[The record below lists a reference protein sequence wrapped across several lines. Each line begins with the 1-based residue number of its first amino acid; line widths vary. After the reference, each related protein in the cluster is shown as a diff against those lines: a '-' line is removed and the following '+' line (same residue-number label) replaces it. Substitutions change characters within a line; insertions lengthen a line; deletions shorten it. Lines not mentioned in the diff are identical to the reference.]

1 MPDSAVPPR
10 RRQDRA
16 WLSISAAARALGVS
30 PSTLRLWAS
39 EGRVPHVRTA
49 GGHRR
54 FNPDV
59 LREWLASQPG
69 RGGEGSPRAE
79 RVRPSP
85 QIAQALISRADR
97 VAQVAEDL
105 MDGPAGQAFRRLS
118 PGERRQ
124 AALDWLHALAVA
136 FRTGSI
142 SDGLERAESYGRAHG
157 LARSTAEITLAGSLA
172 MERAVER
179 ALCEGPDPLD
189 EADRRRAASALQRLT
204 VRIAEAWA
212 ETVPEP
218 AATAV
223 PTRPAGRR

>member
-1 MPDSAVPPR
+1 MAEVSRATATR

-54 FNPDV
+54 FNPDI
-59 LREWLASQPG
+59 LREWLATQPG
-69 RGGEGSPRAE
+69 RSTGDGPVRAE

-85 QIAQALISRADR
+85 AIAQALIGQADR
-97 VAQVAEDL
+97 VAQVAEDM

-118 PGERRQ
+118 PAERRQ

-142 SDGLERAESYGRAHG
+142 ADGLERAEAYGRAHG
-157 LARSTAEITLAGSLA
+157 LARSSAELTLAGSLA
-172 MERAVER
+172 MERAVEV
-179 ALCEGPDPLD
+179 ALAEAPDPLAP
-189 EADRRRAASALQRLT
+189 EDRRRAAAALQRLT

-212 ETVPEP
+212 DASPEP
-218 AATAV
+218 ARRSV
-223 PTRPAGRR
+223 PA